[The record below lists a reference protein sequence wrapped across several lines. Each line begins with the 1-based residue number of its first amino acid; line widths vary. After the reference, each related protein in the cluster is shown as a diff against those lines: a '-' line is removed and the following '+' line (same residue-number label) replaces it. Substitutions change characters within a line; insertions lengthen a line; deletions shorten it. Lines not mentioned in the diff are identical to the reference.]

1 MPCLHS
7 PSPISIL
14 TLPKIMANR
23 NESECIVVLLNREE
37 YHRSTSRAA
46 KFCKK
51 SWNRT
56 MRSKR
61 LCASKDQTGSG
72 EATLEAPF
80 RRDPASMHLPDR
92 RYLGL
97 VGTVAAFGFASYVR
111 ECFSGGL
118 TLLMLIVSS
127 HGLFGHEIL
136 PGFTFRNFSCG
147 YTEIRLGCMR
157 VVSRWVEFRIY
168 RDDTFCSRKRER
180 QHLRLILGE
189 VTANHRPKRAT
200 RLETGRDRNQAPAK
214 PLSPE

>member
-1 MPCLHS
+1 
-7 PSPISIL
+7 
-14 TLPKIMANR
+14 MANR

-46 KFCKK
+46 KFRRK

-72 EATLEAPF
+72 EAALEAPF
-80 RRDPASMHLPDR
+80 RRDPAPMHLPDR

-111 ECFSGGL
+111 ECFSDFTHTHGFFEL
-118 TLLMLIVSS
+118 FV

-147 YTEIRLGCMR
+147 YAEIRLGCVG
-157 VVSRWVEFRIY
+157 VVSYWIEFQIY
-168 RDDTFCSRKRER
+168 RDNTFCFRKRE
-180 QHLRLILGE
+180 
-189 VTANHRPKRAT
+189 
-200 RLETGRDRNQAPAK
+200 
-214 PLSPE
+214 